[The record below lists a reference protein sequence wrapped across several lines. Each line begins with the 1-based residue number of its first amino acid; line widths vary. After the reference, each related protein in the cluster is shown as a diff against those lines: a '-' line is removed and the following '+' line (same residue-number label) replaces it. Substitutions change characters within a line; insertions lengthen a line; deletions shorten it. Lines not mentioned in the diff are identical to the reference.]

1 MGNQFMLSSGQMQS
15 PMLEILEPALF
26 TSVQDAGQ
34 SGWQAF
40 GVPRGGPMDAHAHRA
55 ANLLTGNPPDAAA
68 LEIGI
73 TSAHLLAHTDCIIAA
88 CGAGFALLVDSRPL
102 PLWMSVYVR
111 AGQRIWLEKVEGGNW
126 AVLAIHGA
134 IHSPPAPARLQN
146 GQILAV
152 GGSVN
157 FPYGLAGRKI
167 HPDAIPD
174 YGAYRR
180 RSLRTLPGPQQSRFT
195 PQSLEQFYAGRYPI
209 STSSDRVGYRLGS
222 SPLQHADEAEMLSE
236 GMARG
241 CIQVPPD
248 GQPIVMQADC
258 PTTGGYPK
266 VASVIAADQPILAQI
281 PFGAGQVSFAETD
294 IASAQAEYRAQ
305 IQRLD
310 SSLGHSEDDYLWAG
324 F

>member
-1 MGNQFMLSSGQMQS
+1 
-15 PMLEILEPALF
+15 MLEILEPALF
-26 TSVQDAGQ
+26 TSLQDAGRA
-34 SGWQAF
+34 GWQAF

-73 TSAHLLAHTDCIIAA
+73 TSAHLLAHTDCVIAV
-88 CGAGFALLVDSRPL
+88 CGAGFTLFVDARPL

-126 AVLAIHGA
+126 VVLAIHGA
-134 IHSPPAPARLQN
+134 IQSPPAPARLQS
-146 GQILAV
+146 GQFLAV
-152 GGSVN
+152 GRPAN
-157 FPYGLAGRKI
+157 FPYGLAGRKTDP
-167 HPDAIPD
+167 HAIPD
-174 YGAYRR
+174 YAAYRH
-180 RSLRTLPGPQQSRFT
+180 RSLWVLPGPQQSHFS
-195 PQSLEQFYAGRYPI
+195 PHSLEQFYAGRYQI
-209 STSSDRVGYRLGS
+209 SPNSDRVGYRLGN
-222 SPLQHADEAEMLSE
+222 SPLQRAGKGEMLSE

-266 VASVIAADQPILAQI
+266 VAALIAADQPILAQI
-281 PFGAGQVSFAETD
+281 PFGAGQFSFAETD
-294 IASAQAEYRAQ
+294 IASAQAEIRARLR
-305 IQRLD
+305 RLD
-310 SSLGHSEDDYLWAG
+310 SALGHASSEDDYLWAG